1 MLTKLWARDVE
12 PFDELEVPLG
22 SRLNLLTGDNGLGK
36 TFVLD
41 LAWYVLT
48 GAWADKSALAR
59 RGDKVEPT
67 IGFQFVADG
76 YEASKEASF
85 SFREQR
91 WIRDGELSAPLVVGV
106 KADGGFNVW
115 DPLRAS
121 GPMKLG
127 VGVKAWGP
135 SRQFSLQAP
144 NVWDGLTTDDGVVL
158 CNGLLR
164 DWVSWQYQ
172 RPALFKL
179 FSRVLATLSPNAGE
193 ALRPGASRR
202 VSIEDVRDVPT
213 LVLPYGDVPV
223 THASAGMRRVLA
235 LAYVLV
241 WAWHEHGEAARLRNQ
256 KPLNELA
263 LLIDE
268 VDAHLHPQWQR
279 VILPA
284 LFRAVSELAGSLSV
298 QVIVS
303 THAPLVL
310 ASVESF
316 FNEATDKLLHFTLS
330 EGGKIVVEDLPW
342 AKQGDVTNWLV
353 SESFG
358 LEQARSREAEAAIEA
373 AEAFMRGEPKPP
385 PLATREAIDAELRR
399 VLAGHDPFWPRWL
412 VETGAVK

>member
-12 PFDELEVPLG
+12 PFDNLELELG

-48 GAWADKSALAR
+48 GTWAQMPVLPR
-59 RGDKVEPT
+59 RGEAAKPAFGCSFEDNEEPSEEEH
-67 IGFQFVADG
+67 V
-76 YEASKEASF
+76 F
-85 SFREQR
+85 SFGTQEWLQE
-91 WIRDGELSAPLVVGV
+91 GGFHSPTVLYV
-106 KADGGFNVW
+106 KADG
-115 DPLRAS
+115 A
-121 GPMKLG
+121 
-127 VGVKAWGP
+127 
-135 SRQFSLQAP
+135 FSLFDHYRTAGLQANRLTLSKEP
-144 NVWDGLTTDDGVVL
+144 RTFFFNSSDVWDGLRADDGNVV

-172 RPALFKL
+172 RPELFKL
-179 FSRVLATLSPNAGE
+179 FSTVLETLSSHPGE
-193 ALRPGASRR
+193 TLRPGPARR
-202 VSIEDVRDVPT
+202 VSIEDVRDIPT
-213 LVLPYGDVPV
+213 IKLPYGDVPV

-241 WAWHEHGEAARLRNQ
+241 WAWHEHREAARLRNERPMT
-256 KPLNELA
+256 KLA

-284 LFRAVSELAGSLSV
+284 VFRAVAALEPSLNV
-298 QVIVS
+298 QVLAS

-316 FNEATDKLLHFTLS
+316 FDEGRDKLLHFALN
-330 EGGKIVVEDLPW
+330 EGGKIAVEDLPW
-342 AKQGDVTNWLV
+342 AKQGDATNWLV

-358 LEQARSREAEAAIEA
+358 LEQARSREAELAIEA
-373 AEAFMRGEPKPP
+373 AEAFMRGEPKAP
-385 PLATREAIDAELRR
+385 PLDTREAIDAELRR
-399 VLAGHDPFWPRWL
+399 VLAGHDEFWPRWL
-412 VETGAVK
+412 VETGAVT